1 MFWETSI
8 RKRGLMKE
16 QQKTTD
22 LHDTKELEKNIPTRE
37 EFHAFTDLQD
47 TKESEKNMPMREEF
61 HAFTDLQDA
70 KELEKQTLT
79 EEIENLLTPTDALGI
94 HHTYKDRLFR
104 CIFNNKAK
112 LLSLYNAIH
121 GTHYK
126 DEDAVEIN
134 TLDDVI
140 YINMKNDISFM
151 LDCNLN
157 LYEHQS
163 SWNPNMPLR
172 GLFYFSKLYQKITA
186 SPSKKYYSSTLLPL
200 PIPQYVVFYNGADMK
215 EERTVLRLS
224 DAFPDGYGQ
233 PCLEVETL
241 VLNIN
246 YGKNKAIMEQC
257 RPLMEYAIFVQKIN
271 NYKKQELSIKE
282 AVNQAITDCINE
294 NIMKEF
300 LLNHRLEVTEMSIL
314 EYTLQD
320 FLEDRKQEQL
330 ENEELRLQLE
340 KERKEKEAAIQ
351 TERKEKEA
359 AIQAERKKRE
369 LVVQAERKEKEAAIF
384 SLQKTIVLNMRKNN
398 KSFEEIAQDTT
409 LDIDMVRKLAE
420 EPNDN

>member
-1 MFWETSI
+1 
-8 RKRGLMKE
+8 MKE

-47 TKESEKNMPMREEF
+47 
-61 HAFTDLQDA
+61 A
-70 KELEKQTLT
+70 KELEKQTLS

-186 SPSKKYYSSTLLPL
+186 SQSKKYYSSTLLPL

-215 EERTVLRLS
+215 EERTTLRLS
-224 DAFPDGYGQ
+224 DAFPEGYGK

-271 NYKKQELSIKE
+271 NYKKQGLSIKE

-300 LLNHRLEVTEMSIL
+300 LQNHRLEVTEMSIL

-340 KERKEKEAAIQ
+340 KERKEKD
-351 TERKEKEA
+351 
-359 AIQAERKKRE
+359 
-369 LVVQAERKEKEAAIF
+369 AAIF
-384 SLQKTIVLNMRKNN
+384 SLQKTIILNMRKDN
-398 KSFEEIAQDTT
+398 KSFEEIAQYTT
-409 LDIDMVRKLAE
+409 LDIDVVRKLAE
-420 EPNDN
+420 DEGDV